1 MKKIYALLLFCC
13 FRLLVFSQNVNHQ
26 FSVGFASSGDDR
38 ARSVA
43 IDQSG
48 NSYLTGS
55 FSNQINIGGVVYQS
69 SGGSDIFIV
78 KLDVLGNVVW
88 SKTIGG
94 IGNDAGRDIVLDNL
108 GNVIVV
114 GFFNGTVDFDPGVG
128 VNSITSFGLG
138 DGFVLKMNSSGVF
151 NYAGNVGG
159 VDEDRIETVA
169 YNAVLDDIALGG
181 WLKGEA
187 DISPNPESDINLGTY
202 LANSNGGSDFF
213 VTMLDNEQVYEFP
226 SFFWGFSRGGTSD
239 DLLWD
244 MTFDND
250 GYLIMSGSFIGDVNF
265 GLGSPIVY
273 GGGFSGFLA
282 KYDWDGDAAWVKN
295 VILSGEALGVHVR
308 DDNSIVCI
316 GNFFNGIFEYSF
328 QNMWG
333 IELGGQYINLPSVSN
348 DSFVATF
355 DQEGQFLNFKTYT
368 CDQTDVFYALT
379 SDSQGNVYVG
389 GLFSGSMD
397 VDGTVLTSQ
406 GLWDVI
412 VLKLDPSLEKIWAKS
427 TGGALSDD
435 YVWDMQLFPNDDIGL
450 VSNFQS
456 GTIDLD
462 PNISNV
468 DLPNQGSYDGVYT
481 KWCNISTPVVTPDG
495 PTIFCQNQ
503 QVGLST
509 TGFTSYLWSNG
520 LTQSQINVSN
530 SGNYSVIATNATGC
544 KQSSNVI
551 NVVVNP
557 LPNVTCTM
565 NLSNPVCTG
574 TEIILT
580 AFGATTYEWS
590 GGVTNTSPFEV
601 SSSENFTVLGTD
613 ANGCQ
618 NSAQIAVTAIPS
630 PSVSITVNGSVMT
643 ADTDPNCTF
652 QWYNCVTGI
661 IVGETNANL
670 AAEAD
675 QLYYVEVTNNQ
686 GCSSQSDC
694 TSLSTSV
701 SENFGAMNA
710 YPNPFNDRIY
720 LGSLIDSN
728 NEYLIYD
735 INGKVVLK
743 GNTSA
748 NYIDVSGLSQGS
760 YILSIPALNIRKN
773 MMKI

>member
-1 MKKIYALLLFCC
+1 
-13 FRLLVFSQNVNHQ
+13 
-26 FSVGFASSGDDR
+26 
-38 ARSVA
+38 
-43 IDQSG
+43 
-48 NSYLTGS
+48 
-55 FSNQINIGGVVYQS
+55 
-69 SGGSDIFIV
+69 
-78 KLDVLGNVVW
+78 
-88 SKTIGG
+88 
-94 IGNDAGRDIVLDNL
+94 
-108 GNVIVV
+108 
-114 GFFNGTVDFDPGVG
+114 
-128 VNSITSFGLG
+128 
-138 DGFVLKMNSSGVF
+138 
-151 NYAGNVGG
+151 
-159 VDEDRIETVA
+159 
-169 YNAVLDDIALGG
+169 
-181 WLKGEA
+181 
-187 DISPNPESDINLGTY
+187 
-202 LANSNGGSDFF
+202 
-213 VTMLDNEQVYEFP
+213 MLDNEYEFP
-226 SFFWGFSRGGTSD
+226 STYYGWSRGGNLND
-239 DLLWD
+239 VIHEIA
-244 MTFDND
+244 FDNE
-250 GYLIMSGSFIGDVNF
+250 GNVIIAGSFIDFVDF
-265 GLGSPIVY
+265 SEISVTLY
-273 GGGFSGFLA
+273 GGGFSGFLGKFDFA
-282 KYDWDGDAAWVKN
+282 GNPFWVKN
-295 VILSGEALGVHVR
+295 VILGGEALGVNVR
-308 DDNSIVCI
+308 SDNSIVCV
-316 GNFFNGIFEYSF
+316 GSYYNGIFEYSSLDW
-328 QNMWG
+328 MG
-333 IELGGQYINLPSVSN
+333 IEQGGQYLNLSSVSY

-355 DQEGQFLNFKTYT
+355 NNDGQFLNFKNYP
-368 CDQTDVFYALT
+368 CDQTDQIYAID
-379 SDSQGNVYVG
+379 SDSQGNVYLAG
-389 GLFSGSMD
+389 YFEGSIN
-397 VDGTVLTSQ
+397 VDGSNLLST
-406 GLWDVI
+406 GLGDLM
-412 VLKLDPSLEKIWAKS
+412 VLKLNYSLDEIWAKS

-481 KWCNISTPVVTPDG
+481 KWCNISTPIVTPDG
-495 PTIFCQNQ
+495 TTTFCQNQ

-590 GGVTNTSPFEV
+590 GGVTNASPFEV

-630 PSVSITVNGSVMT
+630 PSVSISVNGSVMT

-710 YPNPFNDRIY
+710 YPNPFYDRIY

-748 NYIDVSGLSQGS
+748 NYIDVSGLSQGN